1 MSFPTIADLN
11 KALTNKE
18 VSAVELAQE
27 ALKKAADLSELNAFI
42 EINQDLSLEQARAA
56 DALIA
61 ADKANYLTGIP
72 LAHKDN
78 YVTTGW
84 KTTAASKMLEN
95 YISPFDASVV
105 DDLRTA
111 GTVNIGKLNLDEFAM
126 GSSNET
132 SFFGAVLN
140 PWDKSKIPGGSSGGS
155 AVAVAAGIV
164 PFATASDSGGSIRQP
179 SSLCG
184 VTGIKATYGSVSRWG
199 IIAYASSMDQAGL
212 IARNAD
218 DLVAGLDLIS
228 HFDERDA
235 NSAKDCFGIINA
247 PGRVRAQYDTKRDA
261 FNANGD
267 KPLSGLRVGVPAEYQ
282 SADLNQEIAASVISA
297 IKQLED
303 LGATIVE
310 ISLPHTE
317 DCIPSYYILAP
328 AEASSNLSRYDGIRF
343 GHRTT
348 TKVNNIE
355 ELISNSRAEAFGDE
369 VRRRIFI
376 GTYALT
382 EGYYDALY
390 VKAQRV
396 RRLIAEDFKR
406 VFAEQCDVIV
416 GPVSPT
422 TARTLGDNK
431 DLKAEWLNDIFT
443 LSVNLA
449 GLPAMSL
456 PCGFSDDAKP
466 LPIGLQLIGNYFNEG
481 QLLAIADRFQQSTD
495 WHTRKPTEL

>member
-18 VSAVELAQE
+18 MSAVELAQE
-27 ALKKAADLSELNAFI
+27 ALKKAADLNELNAFI
-42 EINQDLSLEQARAA
+42 DINEELSLEQARAA
-56 DALIA
+56 DGLIA
-61 ADKANYLTGIP
+61 SGKANYLTGIP

-95 YISPFDASVV
+95 YISPFEASVV
-105 DDLRTA
+105 EDLRVA

-132 SFFGAVLN
+132 SYFGAALN

-155 AVAVAAGIV
+155 AIAVAAGIV

-179 SSLCG
+179 SALCG

-199 IIAYASSMDQAGL
+199 MIAYASSMDQAGL

-228 HFDERDA
+228 HFDERDS
-235 NSAKDCFGIINA
+235 NSATHCLGAQNA
-247 PGRVRAQYDTKRDA
+247 SGRVKAQYDAKRAEFDA
-261 FNANGD
+261 IGA
-267 KPLSGLRVGVPAEYQ
+267 KPLSGLRVGVPSEYRSDEVSVEVD
-282 SADLNQEIAASVISA
+282 SAVQAAV
-297 IKQLED
+297 KQLEE

-310 ISLPHTE
+310 ISLPHTA
-317 DCIPSYYILAP
+317 DCIPTYYILAP
-328 AEASSNLSRYDGIRF
+328 AEASSNLSRFDGVRF
-343 GHRTT
+343 GHRTD
-348 TKVNNIE
+348 KQVENIGQ
-355 ELISNSRAEAFGDE
+355 LIAESRAEAFGEE

-382 EGYYDALY
+382 AGYYDALY

-406 VFAEQCDVIV
+406 AFAEQCDVIV
-416 GPVSPT
+416 GPVTPG
-422 TARTLGDNK
+422 TARTIGDNK

-456 PCGFSDDAKP
+456 PCGFSNDDKP

-495 WHTRKPTEL
+495 WHTRKPTEV

>member
-27 ALKKAADLSELNAFI
+27 ALKKAADLKELNAFI
-42 EINQDLSLEQARAA
+42 DINEEFSLEQARAA
-56 DALIA
+56 DELIA
-61 ADKANYLTGIP
+61 TGKANYLTGIP

-95 YISPFDASVV
+95 YISPFEASVV
-105 DDLRTA
+105 EDLRVA

-132 SFFGAVLN
+132 SYFGAALN

-155 AVAVAAGIV
+155 AIAVAAGIV

-179 SSLCG
+179 SALCG

-199 IIAYASSMDQAGL
+199 MIAYASSMDQAGL

-218 DLVAGLDLIS
+218 DLVTGLDLIS
-228 HFDERDA
+228 HFDERDS
-235 NSAKDCFGIINA
+235 NSATHCLGAPNA
-247 PGRVRAQYDTKRDA
+247 SGRVKAQYDAKRAEFDA
-261 FNANGD
+261 SGA
-267 KPLSGLRVGVPAEYQ
+267 KPLSGLRVGVPSEYRSDEVSVEVD
-282 SADLNQEIAASVISA
+282 SAVQATV
-297 IKQLED
+297 KQLEE

-310 ISLPHTE
+310 ISLPHTA
-317 DCIPSYYILAP
+317 DCIPTYYILAP
-328 AEASSNLSRYDGIRF
+328 AEASSNLSRFDGVRF
-343 GHRTT
+343 GHRTA
-348 TKVNNIE
+348 KDVKNIGQ
-355 ELISNSRAEAFGDE
+355 LIAESRAEAFGEE

-406 VFAEQCDVIV
+406 AFAEQCDVIV
-416 GPVSPT
+416 GPVTPG
-422 TARTLGDNK
+422 TARNIGDNK

-456 PCGFSDDAKP
+456 PCGFSNDDKP

-495 WHTRKPTEL
+495 WHTRKPTEI

>member
-27 ALKKAADLSELNAFI
+27 ALKKAADLNELNAFI
-42 EINQDLSLEQARAA
+42 DINEELSLEQARAA
-56 DALIA
+56 DELIA
-61 ADKANYLTGIP
+61 AGKANYLTGIP

-218 DLVAGLDLIS
+218 DLVAGLDLII

-247 PGRVRAQYDTKRDA
+247 PGRVRAQYDTKRRD

-369 VRRRIFI
+369 ARRRILL

-382 EGYYDALY
+382 EGYYDAMY

-396 RRLIAEDFKR
+396 RRLIADDFQR
-406 VFAEQCDVIV
+406 AFSEQCDVIV
-416 GPVSPT
+416 CPVNQN
-422 TARTLGDNK
+422 TARDIGDNK
-431 DLKAEWLNDIFT
+431 DLKAEWMSDIYT

-456 PCGFSDDAKP
+456 PCGFSSDDKP

-481 QLLAIADRFQQSTD
+481 QLLAIADRFQQHTD
-495 WHTRKPTEL
+495 WHTRKPTEV